1 MRLPQKQHICSR
13 GPQTAYRIQHLV
25 RPSDVVMCVVVICQ
39 RSASS
44 VSEQRRNELELLLL
58 NEGHTFPQIE
68 TKKSCD
74 KFQFQTLVDN

>member
-1 MRLPQKQHICSR
+1 MKFFT
-13 GPQTAYRIQHLV
+13 QTVYRIPHSA

-44 VSEQRRNELELLLL
+44 VSKRRRNELELLLL
-58 NEGHTFPQIE
+58 NEGHTFPKIE
-68 TKKSCD
+68 TKKSRD